1 MNKIIEE
8 TTKRLEQCLPLADET
23 RLVSIGQ
30 NNLSQAG
37 NIFQSCF
44 DTKRVVVIADCNT
57 FEAAGRIVNTNISS
71 ENILSVEEPFLFQE
85 KEFHAD
91 SKHLEEVRCFLAKTD
106 AIPIA
111 VGSGTINDLVKRAAF
126 ECQRSYMIIG
136 TAASVDGYT
145 SFGASIEMDG
155 MKQTLTCFAPRV
167 VLIDLEILK
176 HAPQELNAAGYADLL
191 AKIPAGADWIL
202 ADKIGTE
209 PIHRTAWDIVQKP
222 LRQWLA
228 QPEGIAT
235 NNPSALCLLIEGLI
249 MSGLAMQIAKT
260 SRTASGAEHMFS
272 HLWDNQHHTFQG
284 KIPSHGFKVGIG
296 SIAVSLLY
304 EKMLAFTK
312 EEFSKSKQNIAAT
325 HRRWHEIEQ
334 TVRTNF
340 GNGNLAEQVLEQSR
354 QKYVDLLEIIRRF
367 DVFLEH
373 WDELKDELQR
383 QLIPA
388 AAICEMLRKAK
399 APSSPEEIGI
409 DRNRLRQSFG
419 QAQLIRYRYNILDFV
434 METGHWE
441 IISSMPL
448 EFPNAKN

>member
-1 MNKIIEE
+1 
-8 TTKRLEQCLPLADET
+8 
-23 RLVSIGQ
+23 
-30 NNLSQAG
+30 
-37 NIFQSCF
+37 
-44 DTKRVVVIADCNT
+44 
-57 FEAAGRIVNTNISS
+57 
-71 ENILSVEEPFLFQE
+71 LFQE

-136 TAASVDGYT
+136 TAASMDGYT
-145 SFGASIEMDG
+145 SFGASIEVDG

-167 VLIDLEILK
+167 VLIDLDVLE

-228 QPEGIAT
+228 DPEGVAK
-235 NNPSALCLLIEGLI
+235 NDPSALCLLIEGLI

-260 SRTASGAEHMFS
+260 SRTASGAEHQFS

-284 KIPSHGFKVGIG
+284 KTPSHGFKVGIG

-304 EKMLAFTK
+304 EKILALTK

-325 HRRWHEIEQ
+325 KRSWQEIEQ
-334 TVRTNF
+334 SVQKNF
-340 GNGNLAEQVLEQSR
+340 GNGNLAKQVLEQCR
-354 QKYVDLLEIIRRF
+354 QKYVELPEIIRRF
-367 DVFLEH
+367 DIFLEH
-373 WDELKDELQR
+373 WDELKEELQR
-383 QLIPA
+383 QLLPA
-388 AAICEMLRKAK
+388 VTVCEMLRKAK
-399 APSSPEEIGI
+399 APSSSEEIGI
-409 DRNRLRQSFG
+409 DHDRLLRSFR

-441 IISSMPL
+441 IISSMPP
-448 EFPNAKN
+448 EFQNLKN

>member
-8 TTKRLEQCLPLADET
+8 TTKRLEQCLLLADET

-30 NNLSQAG
+30 NNLLQTS
-37 NIFQSCF
+37 NLFQHCF
-44 DTKRVVVIADCNT
+44 DSKRVVVIADRNT
-57 FEAAGRIVNTNISS
+57 FEAAGRIVNTNLCS
-71 ENILSVEEPFLFQE
+71 ENILSVEEPFLFLEQ
-85 KEFHAD
+85 EFHAD
-91 SKHLEEVRCFLAKTD
+91 SKHLEAVRSCLAKTD

-126 ECQRSYMIIG
+126 ECQRPYMIIG

-145 SFGASIEMDG
+145 SFGASIEVDG
-155 MKQTLTCFAPRV
+155 MKQTLTCSAPHI
-167 VLIDLEILK
+167 VLIDLKVLER
-176 HAPQELNAAGYADLL
+176 APQELNAAGYADLL

-209 PIHRTAWDIVQKP
+209 SIHRIAWDIVQKP
-222 LRQWLA
+222 LRQWLS
-228 QPEGIAT
+228 QPEGIAR
-235 NNPSALCLLIEGLI
+235 NDSDALCLLIEGLI

-272 HLWDNQHHTFQG
+272 HLWDNQHHTCQG

-304 EKMLAFTK
+304 EKVLALTT

-334 TVRTNF
+334 AVHTNF
-340 GNGNLAEQVLEQSR
+340 GDGNLAEQVLEQSR
-354 QKYVDLLEIIRRF
+354 QKYVDLPEIIRRF

-373 WDELKDELQR
+373 WDELKEELR
-383 QLIPA
+383 YQLLPA
-388 AAICEMLRKAK
+388 ATIREMLRKAN

-409 DRNRLRQSFG
+409 NHDRLLQSFG

-441 IISSMPL
+441 LISSIIP
-448 EFPNAKN
+448 

>member
-8 TTKRLEQCLPLADET
+8 TTKRLEKYLPLADET
-23 RLVSIGQ
+23 RLVSIDK
-30 NNLSQAG
+30 NNLLQTG
-37 NIFQSCF
+37 NLFQHCF
-44 DTKRVVVIADCNT
+44 DAKRVVVIADRNT
-57 FEAAGRIVNTNISS
+57 FEAAGRVVQSNLCS

-85 KEFHAD
+85 QEFHAD
-91 SKHLEEVRCFLAKTD
+91 AKHLEMVRCFLAQTD

-126 ECQRSYMIIG
+126 ECQRPYMIIG

-145 SFGASIEMDG
+145 SFGASIEIDG
-155 MKQTLTCFAPRV
+155 MKQTLTCPAPRA
-167 VLIDLEILK
+167 VLIDLEVLE

-191 AKIPAGADWIL
+191 AKIPAGADWML

-209 PIHRTAWDIVQKP
+209 SIHRTAWDIVQKP

-228 QPEGIAT
+228 EPEGIAR
-235 NNPSALCLLIEGLI
+235 NDQSSLCLLIEGLI

-304 EKMLAFTK
+304 EKILALTK
-312 EEFSKSKQNIAAT
+312 EEFSKPKQNIAAT
-325 HRRWHEIEQ
+325 YRRWHEIEQ
-334 TVRTNF
+334 SVQKNF
-340 GNGNLAEQVLEQSR
+340 GDGNLAEQVLEQCR
-354 QKYVDLLEIIRRF
+354 QKYVDLPEIIRRF

-373 WDELKDELQR
+373 WDELKKELQH
-383 QLIPA
+383 QLLPTVTIR
-388 AAICEMLRKAK
+388 EMLRKAK

-409 DRNRLRQSFG
+409 DHNRLLQSFE

-441 IISSMPL
+441 LISSITFL
-448 EFPNAKN
+448 

>member
-1 MNKIIEE
+1 MNTIIEQ
-8 TTKRLEQCLPLADET
+8 TTKRLEQCLSLADET
-23 RLVSIGQ
+23 RLVSIGK
-30 NNLSQAG
+30 NNLLQTR
-37 NIFQSCF
+37 NVFQRCF
-44 DTKRVVVIADCNT
+44 DTERVVVIADRNT
-57 FEAAGRIVNTNISS
+57 FEAAGRVVNTNLCS

-85 KEFHAD
+85 QEFHAD
-91 SKHLEEVRCFLAKTD
+91 AKHLEEVRCFLSQTEAV
-106 AIPIA
+106 PIA

-126 ECQRSYMIIG
+126 ECQRPYMIIG

-155 MKQTLTCFAPRV
+155 MKQTLTCSAPRA
-167 VLIDLEILK
+167 VLIDLEVLE
-176 HAPQELNAAGYADLL
+176 HAPQQLNAAGYADLL

-209 PIHRTAWDIVQKP
+209 IIHRTAWDIVQKP

-228 QPEGIAT
+228 DPEGIAK
-235 NNPSALCLLIEGLI
+235 NDQSALCLLIEGLL

-304 EKMLAFTK
+304 EKMLALTT
-312 EEFSKSKQNIAAT
+312 EEFSKPKQNIAAN
-325 HRRWHEIEQ
+325 RRSWRDIEQ
-334 TVRTNF
+334 SVRTNF
-340 GNGNLAEQVLEQSR
+340 GDGNLAEQVLEQSR
-354 QKYVDLLEIIRRF
+354 QKYVDLPEIIRRF
-367 DVFLEH
+367 DVFLEQ
-373 WDELKDELQR
+373 WDELKEELRR
-383 QLIPA
+383 QLLPA
-388 AAICEMLRKAK
+388 ATIREMLRKAN

-409 DRNRLRQSFG
+409 DHDRLLRSFE
-419 QAQLIRYRYNILDFV
+419 QAQLIRYRYNIFDFV

-441 IISSMPL
+441 LVPSAVCGL
-448 EFPNAKN
+448 

>member
-8 TTKRLEQCLPLADET
+8 TTKRLEKCLPLADET
-23 RLVSIGQ
+23 RFVSIGK
-30 NNLSQAG
+30 NNLSQTS
-37 NIFQSCF
+37 NVFQRYF
-44 DTKRVVVIADCNT
+44 DTKRVVIVADRNT
-57 FEAAGRIVNTNISS
+57 FEAAGRAVNSKICS

-91 SKHLEEVRCFLAKTD
+91 SKHLEMVRCFLAKTD

-126 ECQRSYMIIG
+126 ECQRPYMIIG

-145 SFGASIEMDG
+145 SFGASIEVDG

-209 PIHRTAWDIVQKP
+209 PIHRIAWDIVQKP

-228 QPEGIAT
+228 DPEGIAR
-235 NNPSALCLLIEGLI
+235 NDQSALCLLIEGLI

-284 KIPSHGFKVGIG
+284 KTPSHGFKVGIG

-304 EKMLAFTK
+304 EKVLAITK
-312 EEFSKSKQNIAAT
+312 EEFSKLKQNIAAT
-325 HRRWHEIEQ
+325 KRSWHEIEQ
-334 TVRTNF
+334 SVYANF
-340 GNGNLAEQVLEQSR
+340 GDGNLAKQVLEQCR
-354 QKYVDLLEIIRRF
+354 QKYVDLPETLRRF
-367 DVFLEH
+367 NIFLEH
-373 WDELKDELQR
+373 WNELKDELQH
-383 QLIPA
+383 QLLPA
-388 AAICEMLRKAK
+388 ATICEMLRKAK
-399 APSSPEEIGI
+399 APSSSEEIGI
-409 DRNRLRQSFG
+409 DHDRLLRSFE

-434 METGHWE
+434 METGLGFGVCTE
-441 IISSMPL
+441 I
-448 EFPNAKN
+448 